1 MSSATAGLA
10 LVTGASSGIGRC
22 YARSLAADGYNL
34 VITAR
39 RADRL
44 KELADEL
51 IHAYNSSVETL
62 QADLSSVDGLESVIK
77 RIREGSPVDFLVH
90 AAGFGTRGHFVDI
103 DEDVITSMVNLHC
116 LGAASLVRSV
126 LPGIIE
132 RNRGRIIL
140 VSSLAAFLTTAE
152 YSLYSATKSFLN
164 TLVLGL
170 RDELAA
176 TEVRVQSVCPGLVKT
191 EFVDTPTFKGFRYEG
206 VPDKYWLAP
215 ETVVKESLHR
225 LEHRYRPILVPTFGA
240 RMFLGILNAPL
251 IGGVIRG
258 MMGTAGRRRIK
269 AGKPAM
275 Y

>member
-1 MSSATAGLA
+1 MSSKTVGLA
-10 LVTGASSGIGRC
+10 LVTGASSGIGRS

-39 RADRL
+39 RSDRL

-51 IHAYNSSVETL
+51 IQAHGISVETL
-62 QADLSSVDGLESVIK
+62 PADLSSSDGLEAVRRRIYEGTVI
-77 RIREGSPVDFLVH
+77 EFLVH
-90 AAGFGTRGHFVDI
+90 SAGFGTRGHFVDLE
-103 DEDVITSMVNLHC
+103 EDVITRMVNLHC

-126 LPGIIE
+126 LPGMIE

-164 TLVLGL
+164 TLALGL

-176 TEVRVQSVCPGLVKT
+176 TEVRVQAVCPGLVKT
-191 EFVDTPTFKGFRYEG
+191 EFVETPTFNGFRYEG
-206 VPDKYWLAP
+206 VPEKYWLAP
-215 ETVVKESLHR
+215 ETVVKESLYR
-225 LEHRYRPILVPTFGA
+225 LDHRYRPILVPTAGA

-251 IGGVIRG
+251 IGNLIRG
-258 MMGTAGRRRIK
+258 MMGASGRRRIK

-275 Y
+275 F